1 MALNVQGLQGRWNQ
15 VKGEVKQK
23 WGQLSDD
30 DLAWSG
36 GNIDQLIGKIQH
48 RTGETRESI
57 EKYLG
62 QLTSEGGSMVSNAAE
77 QVGSYVQDVSHRLR
91 DHYGNVSERAQ
102 EGYTTVRETVVQN
115 PVQWV
120 GIAFGVGL
128 LTGVLTGLSMG
139 SSSRRHWS

>member
-30 DLAWSG
+30 DLTWSG
-36 GNIDQLIGKIQH
+36 GNIDQLIGRIQQ

-62 QLTSEGGSMVSNAAE
+62 QLTSEGSSMVSNAAE
-77 QVGSYVQDVSHRLR
+77 SVGSYVQDVSHRLR
-91 DHYGNVSERAQ
+91 DHYGNLSDRAQ
-102 EGYTTVRETVVQN
+102 EGYVTARESVSQN
-115 PVQWV
+115 PVQWI

-128 LTGVLTGLSMG
+128 LTGVLTGLSLG